1 MGIWVLS
8 HQPKYLTPLYT
19 PVHKYPDPSS
29 HYEPGSAADFDRL
42 YRVAYPRVYRT
53 LVAILADPSE
63 AEDCAQDAF
72 VQAFKAWRRWRPD
85 APAEAWIHRIAVNS
99 AISYR
104 RRARLRSA
112 GEVVKRLGR
121 PSPTKDP
128 AEIVVQPDL
137 LGALRTLPPRLAAAI
152 VLRHYH
158 GYNNREIA
166 ASLGVS
172 ERTVGSRLRQAG
184 ERLRAVLGP
193 EVALGA
199 FSLEAPAALS
209 SRKEHETYADS

>member
-1 MGIWVLS
+1 M
-8 HQPKYLTPLYT
+8 PLYT
-19 PVHKYPDPSS
+19 PVQKPLDPSS
-29 HYEPGSAADFDRL
+29 QYEPGSAADFDRL
-42 YRVAYPRVYRT
+42 YRTAYPRVFRT
-53 LVAILADPSE
+53 LVAILADPAE

-72 VQAFKAWRRWRPD
+72 VQAFKAWKRWRPD

-104 RRARLRSA
+104 RRARLRSV
-112 GEVVKRLGR
+112 GEVVRRLGR
-121 PSPTKDP
+121 PSLGKDP
-128 AEIVVQPDL
+128 AEIALQPDL
-137 LGALRTLPPRLAAAI
+137 LGALRTLPPKLAAAI

-172 ERTVGSRLRQAG
+172 ERTVGTRLRQAT
-184 ERLRAVLGP
+184 EKLRAVLGP
-193 EVALGA
+193 ESAPGA

-209 SRKEHETYADS
+209 SRKEHEMYADS

>member
-1 MGIWVLS
+1 MRALS
-8 HQPKYLTPLYT
+8 HQSKYLRPLYILVLRAQG
-19 PVHKYPDPSS
+19 PPGQ
-29 HYEPGSAADFDRL
+29 YEPGSAADFDRL
-42 YRVAYPRVYRT
+42 YRTAYPRVYRT
-53 LVAILADPSE
+53 LVAILADPAE

-72 VQAFKAWRRWRPD
+72 VKAFKAWRRWRPD

-112 GEVVKRLGR
+112 GEVIRRLGR
-121 PSPTKDP
+121 PSGAGDP
-128 AEIVVQPDL
+128 ADIAVQPDL
-137 LGALRTLPPRLAAAI
+137 LRALRTLPPRLAAAI

-172 ERTVGSRLRQAG
+172 ERTVGTRLRQAA
-184 ERLRAVLGP
+184 ERLRVVIGP
-193 EVALGA
+193 EVEAGA

-209 SRKEHETYADS
+209 SRTEQEIYADS